1 MTDKVVDSL
10 LDEVWSAFQLL
21 VRTDADAADLLYQ
34 YLIDSNEMICGCSPS
49 LTTHRRGSRFY
60 TCHYCKNDFWLTSG
74 TALDGVVKLRAWLA
88 AIFFKDHGVA
98 MSAARLSRLVAV
110 APSTALNIH
119 KTLALVVCDE
129 MSEAVEVSASW
140 FSQVIFKRSTQTP
153 AQCHPRAE
161 LVEPEVA
168 SSPLT
173 LGPSSSVNLEQALFS
188 FDFDLAP
195 AKLRLAVS
203 QFIGFIAQEFHGI
216 SRKCLQ
222 LYLASFWCTN
232 DSIRWAPGSLL
243 KACLSHAPIR
253 QEQVKNFVSP
263 TRVLIMLPIL

>member
-1 MTDKVVDSL
+1 MTDKVVDSP
-10 LDEVWSAFQLL
+10 LDEVWTAFQLL

-49 LTTHRRGSRFY
+49 LTTHKRGSRFY
-60 TCHYCKNDFWLTSG
+60 TCHHCRNDFWLTSG

-98 MSAARLSRLVAV
+98 ISAARLSRLVSV

-129 MSEAVEVSASW
+129 MSEAVTVSASW
-140 FSQVIFKRSTQTP
+140 FSRVIFKRSTQTP

-161 LVEPEVA
+161 LVEPEVT

-173 LGPSSSVNLEQALFS
+173 AEPSSHVNWEQALFDL
-188 FDFDLAP
+188 DFDLAP

-216 SRKCLQ
+216 SKKCLQ
-222 LYLASFWCTN
+222 LYLASFWCTF
-232 DSIRWAPGSLL
+232 DSIRWAPGALL
-243 KACLSHAPIR
+243 RACLSHAPIR
-253 QEQVKNFVSP
+253 HEQVKNFVSP
-263 TRVLIMLPIL
+263 TKVLIMLPIL